1 MPSWS
6 VSATGGWGCPDL
18 SVGERGLS
26 ARVRVRLGS
35 LELDVELDVPPGRV
49 VGLLGPN
56 GAGKTTL
63 LRILA
68 GLLSPDEGRVV
79 LDGRVLDDTSTGE
92 HVPPEARPVG
102 VVFQNYLLFPH
113 LSALENVAF
122 GLRSRGVPK
131 AEARAR
137 ATEWLDR
144 VGLVEYR
151 GSKPKQLSGGQSQ
164 RVALARALATEPRL
178 LLLDEPLA
186 ALDASTRLETRRELR
201 RQLDGYDGVRLLVT
215 HDPMEAI
222 ALAERLIVLEAGRI
236 SQTGTP
242 QEISERPRSRYVAD
256 LVGVN
261 LFRGRAAGDEV
272 HIDSGFRLVAPGAG
286 HGGSVRRRPSAR
298 GLALPAAVDRD
309 ASQRVGRHG
318 RGSRPRGGAGP
329 GAGRGSATDRRRG
342 DPWSRCRS
350 PARGRRPGVGVG
362 EGDGSCGVPGVV
374 SGP

>member
-1 MPSWS
+1 
-6 VSATGGWGCPDL
+6 
-18 SVGERGLS
+18 
-26 ARVRVRLGS
+26 
-35 LELDVELDVPPGRV
+35 VELDVPPGRI

-63 LRILA
+63 LRVLA
-68 GLLSPDEGRVV
+68 GLLAPDVGRVV
-79 LDGRVLDDTSTGE
+79 LDGRVLDDTETGE

-131 AEARAR
+131 VEARAR
-137 ATEWLDR
+137 AIGWLDR
-144 VGLVEYR
+144 VGLAEYR
-151 GSKPKQLSGGQSQ
+151 GSRPKQLSGGQSQ

-201 RQLDGYDGVRLLVT
+201 RLLDGYDGVRLLVT
-215 HDPMEAI
+215 HDPVEAI

-242 QEISERPRSRYVAD
+242 QEISEKPRSRYVAD

-261 LFRGRAAGDEV
+261 LFRGRATGDE
-272 HIDSGFRLVAPGAG
+272 ILIGPTGRL
-286 HGGSVRRRPSAR
+286 
-298 GLALPAAVDRD
+298 AA
-309 ASQRVGRHG
+309 
-318 RGSRPRGGAGP
+318 P
-329 GAGRGSATDRRRG
+329 GAGRGDVFAVVHPHAVALYREPPGGSPRNVWEGTAEALDLEGERVRVRVGGPLPIVAEVTPSAVADLRL
-342 DPWSRCRS
+342 
-350 PARGRRPGVGVG
+350 G
-362 EGDGSCGVPGVV
+362 EGGPVWVSVKATEVV
-374 SGP
+374 VYPV

>member
-1 MPSWS
+1 
-6 VSATGGWGCPDL
+6 
-18 SVGERGLS
+18 
-26 ARVRVRLGS
+26 
-35 LELDVELDVPPGRV
+35 VELDVPPGRI

-68 GLLSPDEGRVV
+68 GLLAPDEGRVV
-79 LDGRVLDDTSTGE
+79 LDGRVLDDTATGE

-102 VVFQNYLLFPH
+102 VVFQSYVLFPH

-131 AEARAR
+131 TEARAR
-137 ATEWLDR
+137 ATQWLER
-144 VGLVEYR
+144 VGLAEYG
-151 GSKPKQLSGGQSQ
+151 GSKPKQLSGGQAQ

-186 ALDASTRLETRRELR
+186 ALDASTRLETRRALR

-222 ALAERLIVLEAGRI
+222 ALAERLIVLEGGRI

-261 LFRGRAAGDEV
+261 LFRGRGAGDEV
-272 HIDSGFRLVAPGAG
+272 HLASGFRLVAPGAG
-286 HGGSVRRRPSAR
+286 TGEVFAVVHPHAVSLYRQPLTGTPRNVWEGTAEALDLEGERVRVRVGGPLPIVAEVT
-298 GLALPAAVDRD
+298 PAAVADLRL
-309 ASQRVGRHG
+309 
-318 RGSRPRGGAGP
+318 
-329 GAGRGSATDRRRG
+329 
-342 DPWSRCRS
+342 
-350 PARGRRPGVGVG
+350 G
-362 EGDGSCGVPGVV
+362 EGGPVWVSVKATEVV
-374 SGP
+374 VYPV